1 MENQYTIDMLTPDS
15 VSIITRQQVTVE
27 GQVYI
32 VGEPHRCAYINS
44 VDGRTLLA
52 AELQEPY
59 LSSVL
64 AVWGDTPMVTEGAAE

>member
-1 MENQYTIDMLTPDS
+1 MENQYTIDMLTPGS

-32 VGEPHRCAYINS
+32 VGEPHRRAYVNS
-44 VDGRTLLA
+44 TDGRTRLA

-59 LSSVL
+59 LSGVL
-64 AVWGDTPMVTEGAAE
+64 AVWGDTPTVTEGAAE